1 MVIVII
7 LLIAIFG
14 GNGENNDA
22 VADSTEQN
30 KKVSSISTVDNKES
44 TREEVS
50 DSDFLVKEYLYENTI
65 GDTLDF

>member
-1 MVIVII
+1 MVIVVI

-30 KKVSSISTVDNKES
+30 KKVSSISTVDNKEA

-50 DSDFLVKEYLYENTI
+50 DSDFW
-65 GDTLDF
+65 